1 MFIYTTLYCT
11 ALQYHVIFLVLFF
24 HCCGWFIHISR
35 GLYSLFSNDD
45 GLQGTSLDFF
55 FPSIC
60 SECSDSFKSWT
71 HSIPHLFFIS
81 PPLFFFHIFKNEIY
95 IRIVLMMA
103 RTRFFSISILFIL
116 FPSRFQCCWV
126 SHDLLLSSPDDEI
139 FPFPCRAPFHPS
151 PLLSVLLFAHPL
163 SRKPAA
169 SSQGNLSHYL
179 FSFGKLLQ
187 LWYHH

>member
-95 IRIVLMMA
+95 IHVLSWWWLALASSLSLFSSFSFLLVFSAAEFLMIFFSPHLMMRYFPFLA
-103 RTRFFSISILFIL
+103 VPHSILLLFSRFFY
-116 FPSRFQCCWV
+116 
-126 SHDLLLSSPDDEI
+126 LLTH
-139 FPFPCRAPFHPS
+139 FHASQP
-151 PLLSVLLFAHPL
+151 
-163 SRKPAA
+163 PARR
-169 SSQGNLSHYL
+169 GI
-179 FSFGKLLQ
+179 
-187 LWYHH
+187 